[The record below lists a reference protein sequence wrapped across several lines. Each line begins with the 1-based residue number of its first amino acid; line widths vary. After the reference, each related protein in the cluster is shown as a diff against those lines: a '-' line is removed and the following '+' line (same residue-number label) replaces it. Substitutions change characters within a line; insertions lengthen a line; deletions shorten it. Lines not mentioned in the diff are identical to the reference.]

1 MGQKKGTDGG
11 GFWAADGTGYGH
23 GLEEK
28 LKGKQRKKKG
38 KEEGRKENKK
48 RQSNSGNR
56 VSLAGGEATCRL
68 DPQRTPSLSHH
79 SGY

>member
-28 LKGKQRKKKG
+28 LKGKQREKKR
-38 KEEGRKENKK
+38 ETGRKEKEEKK
-48 RQSNSGNR
+48 NRATQGTGSVLLVERQ
-56 VSLAGGEATCRL
+56 LAG
-68 DPQRTPSLSHH
+68 
-79 SGY
+79 

>member
-1 MGQKKGTDGG
+1 MGRGVRRGLGG
-11 GFWAADGTGYGH
+11 EA
-23 GLEEK
+23 
-28 LKGKQRKKKG
+28 KGKTERKEKGDRKERKGRKKK
-38 KEEGRKENKK
+38 
-48 RQSNSGNR
+48 QSNSGNR